1 MINMRTLLSVLLVA
15 LLVSLF
21 VPSIAF
27 ASEGVPLGSCP
38 VGFDLHPFMD
48 HTGDP
53 MHTHI
58 GVAQD
63 LNGDGYICM
72 KMLPNDLHL
81 HVDNSL
87 PLQ

>member
-1 MINMRTLLSVLLVA
+1 MKKLYLLLLVT

-21 VPSIAF
+21 LATTAF
-27 ASEGVPLGSCP
+27 ASQGDPLGSCP
-38 VGFDLHPFMD
+38 TSFELHNIMD

-58 GVAQD
+58 GSDMD

-81 HVDNSL
+81 HVDDSL